1 MSLPRPIITI
11 LAHFEPLFTAPTWKK
26 VVILFV
32 GTVLARG
39 RRTVTAA
46 LRQMGLQMDPH
57 FSGFHQV
64 LNRAR
69 WSPLAVSRR
78 LLQVLVP
85 TFVHAGGTVGIV
97 MDETLERR
105 WGRKISKRGHWR
117 DSWLSS
123 KERSV
128 SSSGL
133 RWITMALVVTLPW
146 TKLRWALP
154 FLSVLATTPK
164 VSEALKQRHKTTARI
179 AEQLVMVVRRWLP
192 TIPIKVIGDGA
203 YSVIELGLTCV
214 KQRVSL
220 IAPLRLD
227 ARLFA
232 PPPKPKPH
240 QMGRPRMVGQRLPR
254 LSTV

>member
-1 MSLPRPIITI
+1 MSFPRPIINV

-26 VVILFV
+26 VVILVV
-32 GTVLARG
+32 GTLLAQG

-46 LRQMGLQMDPH
+46 LRQMGLQMDTH

-78 LLQVLVP
+78 LLQVLVQ
-85 TFVHAGGTVGIV
+85 TFVCAGGTVEIV

-117 DSWLSS
+117 DSLLSS

-133 RWITMALVVTLPW
+133 RWVTMAVVVTLPW

-154 FLSVLATTPK
+154 FLSVLVTTPK
-164 VSEALKQRHKTTARI
+164 VSEALKKRHKTLARL
-179 AEQLVMVVRRWLP
+179 AQQLVLLVHSFLP
-192 TIPIKVIGDGA
+192 DLPIKVIG
-203 YSVIELGLTCV
+203 
-214 KQRVSL
+214 
-220 IAPLRLD
+220 
-227 ARLFA
+227 
-232 PPPKPKPH
+232 
-240 QMGRPRMVGQRLPR
+240 
-254 LSTV
+254 